1 MSKKKKDKLQRNK
14 KLQAAADQLAVE
26 VQIIKQMVKE
36 RKSKVETANELKQV
50 VKEKYGEIAKASKS
64 SGCCGPTCCGGE
76 ESKIVGYTVM
86 QDEYNHL
93 EGYVADADLGLGC
106 GLPTEYAGIKKG
118 DTVVD
123 LGSGAGN
130 DVFVARSI
138 VGDEGKVIGL
148 DMTEEMIE
156 KANANKINVGFK
168 NVEFRLGEIE
178 SMPLENDT
186 ADVVISNCVLNLVPD
201 KRKAFAEIFR
211 ILKPGAH
218 FCVSDIVL
226 KGELPEGLQKSAEMY
241 AGCVA
246 GALQQDEYL
255 GTIKETGFNN
265 VEIKKTKVIELPDD
279 VLKEYLNDSE
289 IGKFKMSNVGIFS
302 ITVVGY
308 KA

>member
-1 MSKKKKDKLQRNK
+1 ME
-14 KLQAAADQLAVE
+14 AAND
-26 VQIIKQMVKE
+26 
-36 RKSKVETANELKQV
+36 LKQI

-86 QDEYNHL
+86 QDEYNNL
-93 EGYVADADLGLGC
+93 DGYVADADLGLGC
-106 GLPTEYAGIKKG
+106 GLPTEFAGIKKG

-156 KANANKINVGFK
+156 KANANKIKAGFK

-178 SMPLENDT
+178 SMPLENDI

-201 KRKAFAEIFR
+201 KRKAFEEIYR

-218 FCVSDIVL
+218 FCVSDIVI

-246 GALQQDEYL
+246 GALQQDDYL
-255 GTIKETGFNN
+255 SIIKETGFEN
-265 VEIKKTKVIELPDD
+265 VEIKKIKVIELPDN
-279 VLKEYLNDSE
+279 VLKEYLNELE
-289 IGKFKMSNVGIFS
+289 IKLLKNNNVGIFS

-308 KA
+308 KP

>member
-1 MSKKKKDKLQRNK
+1 MN
-14 KLQAAADQLAVE
+14 
-26 VQIIKQMVKE
+26 
-36 RKSKVETANELKQV
+36 TANELKQV

-86 QDEYNHL
+86 NDEYDNL
-93 EGYVADADLGLGC
+93 DGYVADADLGLGC
-106 GLPTEYAGIKKG
+106 GLPTEQAGIKKG

-130 DVFVARSI
+130 DVFVARAI
-138 VGDEGKVIGL
+138 VGDEGKVIGI
-148 DMTEEMIE
+148 DMTEAMIE
-156 KANANKINVGFK
+156 KANINNAKLGYK
-168 NVEFRLGEIE
+168 NVEFKLGDIE
-178 SMPLENDT
+178 QMPLNDNL

-201 KRKAFAEIFR
+201 KQKAFSEIYR

-226 KGELPEGLQKSAEMY
+226 RGELPEGLKKSAEMY
-241 AGCVA
+241 AGCVT

-255 GTIKETGFNN
+255 RIIMDAGFRD
-265 VEIKKTKVIELPDD
+265 VAVKKTKVIELPED
-279 VLKEYLNDSE
+279 VLREYIDDEE
-289 IGKFKMSNVGIFS
+289 IQLIKKNKIGIFS

>member
-1 MSKKKKDKLQRNK
+1 M
-14 KLQAAADQLAVE
+14 
-26 VQIIKQMVKE
+26 
-36 RKSKVETANELKQV
+36 ETANELKQV

-64 SGCCGPTCCGGE
+64 SGCCGPTCCGDS

-86 QDEYNHL
+86 QDEYHHL
-93 EGYVADADLGLGC
+93 DGYVAEADLGLGC
-106 GLPTEYAGIKKG
+106 GLPTEHAGIKSG

-138 VGDEGKVIGL
+138 LGDEGKVIGL
-148 DMTEEMIE
+148 DMTVEMIE
-156 KANANKINVGFK
+156 KANANKIKVGFK

-226 KGELPEGLQKSAEMY
+226 KGELPKGLQKSAEMY

-255 GTIKETGFNN
+255 GTIKETGFKN

-279 VLKEYLNDSE
+279 VLKEYLDDSE
-289 IGKFKMSNVGIFS
+289 IKKFKMNNVGIFS
-302 ITVVGY
+302 VTVVGY